1 VERRGTVVV
10 TALTKR
16 PSFVPVGRGEELTV
30 GTGAEAKVAEAKVA
44 EAKVAEEE
52 VVSVPKKAGT
62 PATTVACDMEGF
74 PTAD

>member
-1 VERRGTVVV
+1 MERRGTVVV

-30 GTGAEAKVAEAKVA
+30 ETGAEAKVAEAKVA

-52 VVSVPKKAGT
+52 VVSVPKKA
-62 PATTVACDMEGF
+62 
-74 PTAD
+74 

>member
-1 VERRGTVVV
+1 M

-30 GTGAEAKVAEAKVA
+30 ETGAEAKVA

>member
-1 VERRGTVVV
+1 M

-16 PSFVPVGRGEELTV
+16 PSFVPVGQWDEELTV
-30 GTGAEAKVAEAKVA
+30 GTGAEAKVAEEEV
-44 EAKVAEEE
+44 EEE

>member
-1 VERRGTVVV
+1 M

-44 EAKVAEEE
+44 EVE

>member
-1 VERRGTVVV
+1 M